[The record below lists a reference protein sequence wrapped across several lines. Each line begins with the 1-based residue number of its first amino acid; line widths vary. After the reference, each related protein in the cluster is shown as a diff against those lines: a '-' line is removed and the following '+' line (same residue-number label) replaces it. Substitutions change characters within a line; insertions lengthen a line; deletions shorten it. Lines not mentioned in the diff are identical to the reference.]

1 LSRCVVSGWEGDVSK
16 KNTSLSSGSE
26 EEDMSLGDIAWGGDD
41 DGGVRD
47 LGCLKRPEAKSG
59 KAVIS
64 DPFHEN
70 PGVEKKLARKRSGD

>member
-1 LSRCVVSGWEGDVSK
+1 
-16 KNTSLSSGSE
+16 
-26 EEDMSLGDIAWGGDD
+26 MSLGDIAWGGDD